1 MPAPLYELPVVYF
14 RSGGLQLVAEAQTN
28 LERAAEYM
36 RKTPGVQIELRS
48 HSDSEGARTVN
59 LQLSR
64 RRAEV
69 VKDFLVKLGIE
80 SRRLRVR
87 AYGEAHPVA
96 SNATEE
102 GRLLNRRVEL
112 VPVR

>member
-1 MPAPLYELPVVYF
+1 
-14 RSGGLQLVAEAQTN
+14 
-28 LERAAEYM
+28 M
-36 RKTPGVQIELRS
+36 RKTIVRVELRS
-48 HSDSEGARTVN
+48 HSDSEGARAVN

-69 VKDFLVKLGIE
+69 VKNFLVKLGIE
-80 SRRLRVR
+80 SERLRMR
-87 AYGEAHPVA
+87 ACGEAYPVA

-112 VPVR
+112 IPVR